1 MQQPPLGALHPTA
14 WPRLEK
20 RGKAGET
27 LRLPPKHHA
36 ALRQATLR
44 LHIALSATLPVG
56 LPRTTET
63 RGTRRDNGTRA
74 RADTGRRARPELA
87 TRRRTNRGWPIMI
100 LEVGTGGARGGASEP
115 PDATSAANLQ
125 LLPRPLLSTPEAL
138 IAAEARAAHAPLASE
153 RIPKSRGATAA
164 VPYLPSRGA
173 DGERQGAVRKPF

>member
-20 RGKAGET
+20 RGKAGVT

-74 RADTGRRARPELA
+74 RADTGQPR
-87 TRRRTNRGWPIMI
+87 TRRHRPPRT
-100 LEVGTGGARGGASEP
+100 
-115 PDATSAANLQ
+115 
-125 LLPRPLLSTPEAL
+125 PRAG
-138 IAAEARAAHAPLASE
+138 HAPANEPRLANHDSG
-153 RIPKSRGATAA
+153 RRHGRGRGAGQASHPTPLPPRTCNYFPG
-164 VPYLPSRGA
+164 PYSLL
-173 DGERQGAVRKPF
+173 RKP

>member
-100 LEVGTGGARGGASEP
+100 LEDGTGGGEGRGKRATRRHFRREPATTSQALTLYSGSPDCRGG
-115 PDATSAANLQ
+115 
-125 LLPRPLLSTPEAL
+125 
-138 IAAEARAAHAPLASE
+138 
-153 RIPKSRGATAA
+153 
-164 VPYLPSRGA
+164 
-173 DGERQGAVRKPF
+173 